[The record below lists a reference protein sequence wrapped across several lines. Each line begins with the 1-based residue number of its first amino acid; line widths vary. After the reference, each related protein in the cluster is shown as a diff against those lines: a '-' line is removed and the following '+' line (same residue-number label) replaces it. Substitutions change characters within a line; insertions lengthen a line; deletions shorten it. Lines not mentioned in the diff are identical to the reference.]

1 MAKSLY
7 AKKTYLGAGSSIFIS
22 QMIIN
27 NLCAAIADKTIHKIV
42 YRITNSLNKNIH
54 LQNLPYYTVAA
65 NCCKALLYWNI

>member
-42 YRITNSLNKNIH
+42 LIKIFT
-54 LQNLPYYTVAA
+54 
-65 NCCKALLYWNI
+65 CKTSHIIQ